1 VRVGTFSRL
10 KAQNGAFRH
19 IPAARVMLRPAM
31 SSRIV
36 DPRLEA
42 EAFAGDSRSDARR
55 AERVK
60 EDALARL
67 ASDLC
72 ELSAKKLAQLELPE
86 ETVDAIADC
95 RSIPVSGARNRQLR
109 RVRILLRE
117 ADWVKLRTQLDTL
130 LQTGVVPGLGTA
142 PADPVSDLCLGWTL
156 RLVGE
161 GQSGVD
167 AFLAEFPRAD
177 RTHLRQLVR
186 AVHKAEGER
195 RLRAERQLTA
205 ALRGFLR

>member
-1 VRVGTFSRL
+1 
-10 KAQNGAFRH
+10 
-19 IPAARVMLRPAM
+19 M

-36 DPRLEA
+36 DPRLES
-42 EAFAGDSRSDARR
+42 EAFAGESRSDARR

-67 ASDLC
+67 AADLC
-72 ELSAKKLAQLELPE
+72 QLSNKKLEQLELSE
-86 ETVDAIADC
+86 QLSDAIGD
-95 RSIPVSGARNRQLR
+95 ARAISSAPAKNRQLR
-109 RVRILLRE
+109 LIRTLLRE
-117 ADWVKLRTQLDTL
+117 RDWIELRGRVDRL
-130 LQTGVVPGLGTA
+130 LATGVVG
-142 PADPVSDLCLGWTL
+142 PAADAVSDRSLTWTL

-161 GQSGVD
+161 GQPGIDLFVS
-167 AFLAEFPRAD
+167 EFPRAD

-195 RLRAERQLTA
+195 RLKAERQLSQ

>member
-1 VRVGTFSRL
+1 MS
-10 KAQNGAFRH
+10 
-19 IPAARVMLRPAM
+19 

-42 EAFAGDSRSDARR
+42 DAFLAESRGDARR

-60 EDALARL
+60 EDAMERL
-67 ASDLC
+67 ANDLC
-72 ELSAKKLAQLELPE
+72 KLTAKKLGQLQLGEEL
-86 ETVDAIADC
+86 VDA
-95 RSIPVSGARNRQLR
+95 VSSGRAITSAPARMRQIR
-109 RVRILLRE
+109 QIRALLRDL
-117 ADWVKLRTQLDTL
+117 DWVALRTQLDVL
-130 LQTGVVPGLGTA
+130 METGVVPGLGAA
-142 PADPVSDLCLGWTL
+142 PADPVSDASLIWTL

-161 GQSGVD
+161 GTTGVE
-167 AFLAEFPRAD
+167 AFVAEFPRAD

-195 RLRAERQLTA
+195 RLRAERTLTQ

>member
-1 VRVGTFSRL
+1 
-10 KAQNGAFRH
+10 
-19 IPAARVMLRPAM
+19 M

-36 DPRLEA
+36 DPRIEA
-42 EAFAGDSRSDARR
+42 DAFLAESRSDAKR

-72 ELSAKKLAQLELPE
+72 QLSAKKLEQLGLAEPL
-86 ETVDAIADC
+86 VDA
-95 RSIPVSGARNRQLR
+95 VSGARAITSAPARNRQLR
-109 RVRILLRE
+109 LIRVVLRDQ
-117 ADWVKLRTQLDTL
+117 DWVGLRRRLDVL
-130 LQTGVVPGLGTA
+130 LETGVVPNA
-142 PADPVSDLCLGWTL
+142 AAAADSVADRSLTWML

-161 GQSGVD
+161 GQAGVE
-167 AFLAEFPRAD
+167 AFLGEFPRAD

-186 AVHKAEGER
+186 AIQKAEGER
-195 RLRAERQLTA
+195 RLKAERQLTQ

>member
-1 VRVGTFSRL
+1 MT
-10 KAQNGAFRH
+10 N
-19 IPAARVMLRPAM
+19 
-31 SSRIV
+31 SRIV
-36 DPRLEA
+36 DPRKEA

-72 ELSAKKLAQLELPE
+72 GLSAKKLGQLALPE
-86 ETVDAIADC
+86 ELVDAVSDGRA
-95 RSIPVSGARNRQLR
+95 IPASGARNRQLR
-109 RVRILLRE
+109 RVRVLLRDL
-117 ADWVKLRTQLDTL
+117 DWVQLRGQLDTL
-130 LQTGVVPGLGTA
+130 LETGVVPGLGAA
-142 PADPVSDLCLGWTL
+142 PADAVSDRTLTWTL

-161 GQSGVD
+161 GSSGIE
-167 AFLAEFPRAD
+167 AFVAEFPRAD

-186 AVHKAEGER
+186 AVQKAEGDR
-195 RLRAERQLTA
+195 RLRAERTLTD

>member
-1 VRVGTFSRL
+1 
-10 KAQNGAFRH
+10 
-19 IPAARVMLRPAM
+19 MLRPAM

-86 ETVDAIADC
+86 ETVDAVADC

-109 RVRILLRE
+109 RVRVLLRDV
-117 ADWVKLRTQLDTL
+117 DWVRLRTQLDAL
-130 LQTGVVPGLGTA
+130 LETGVVPGLGSA
-142 PADPVSDLCLGWTL
+142 PADPVSDLSLGWTL
-156 RLVGE
+156 RLMGE
-161 GQSGVD
+161 GQPGLD

-186 AVHKAEGER
+186 AVQKAEGDR

>member
-1 VRVGTFSRL
+1 
-10 KAQNGAFRH
+10 
-19 IPAARVMLRPAM
+19 M

-36 DPRLEA
+36 DPRIEA

-67 ASDLC
+67 AADLC
-72 ELSAKKLAQLELPE
+72 KLSAKRLGQLELGE
-86 ETVDAIADC
+86 ELVDAVTD
-95 RSIPVSGARNRQLR
+95 ARAITSAPAKNRQLR
-109 RVRILLRE
+109 RIRILLRDL
-117 ADWVKLRTQLDTL
+117 DWVKLRTQLDTL
-130 LQTGVVPGLGTA
+130 LETGVVPGLGAA
-142 PADPVSDLCLGWTL
+142 PADPVSDETLVWTL

-161 GQSGVD
+161 GNAGLE
-167 AFLAEFPRAD
+167 AFVAEFPRAD

-186 AVHKAEGER
+186 AVHKAEGDR
-195 RLRAERQLTA
+195 RLRAERTLTA

>member
-1 VRVGTFSRL
+1 M
-10 KAQNGAFRH
+10 AQWPPG
-19 IPAARVMLRPAM
+19 M

-36 DPRLEA
+36 DPRIEEEAFEA
-42 EAFAGDSRSDARR
+42 ESRSDGRR

-60 EDALARL
+60 EEALARL

-72 ELSAKKLAQLELPE
+72 RLSAKKLAELSLPE
-86 ETVDAIADC
+86 ELSDAISDA
-95 RSIPVSGARNRQLR
+95 RLIGSAPARNRQLR
-109 RVRILLRE
+109 LIRTLLRE
-117 ADWVKLRTQLDTL
+117 QEWVALRTRLDVL
-130 LQTGVVPGLGTA
+130 LETGALPGRGA
-142 PADPVSDLCLGWTL
+142 AASDPVSERSLSWTL

-161 GQSGVD
+161 GQAGIE
-167 AFLAEFPRAD
+167 AFVAEFPRAD

-195 RLRAERQLTA
+195 RSKAERQLTQ

>member
-1 VRVGTFSRL
+1 
-10 KAQNGAFRH
+10 
-19 IPAARVMLRPAM
+19 M
-31 SSRIV
+31 SNSRIV
-36 DPRLEA
+36 DPRKEA

-72 ELSAKKLAQLELPE
+72 GLSAKKLGQLGLSEEL
-86 ETVDAIADC
+86 VDAVGDGRA
-95 RSIPVSGARNRQLR
+95 IPASGARNRQLR
-109 RVRILLRE
+109 QVRALLRE
-117 ADWVKLRTQLDTL
+117 EDWVKLRGQLDTL
-130 LQTGVVPGLGTA
+130 LETGVVPGLGTS
-142 PADPVSDLCLGWTL
+142 PPDELADRSLTWTL

-161 GQSGVD
+161 GTAGVE
-167 AFLAEFPRAD
+167 AFVAEFPRAD

-186 AVHKAEGER
+186 AVQKAEGDR
-195 RLRAERQLTA
+195 RLRAERTLTD